1 MKFKNKVALITG
13 GASGIGR
20 ETAIQ
25 FAQNGAKIGIFD
37 VDQKKI
43 ESVRKEIMD
52 YCDNFVSIT
61 GDVSNKKSVQECVDT
76 LFDKYGDI
84 DYLINSAGI
93 LKDNMIDKISEEIF
107 DEMLAV
113 NLKGTFLFIQ
123 ACVRNWIKAP
133 RLTIE
138 AAKKEGK
145 PIPKP
150 NSFPEKRI
158 INVSSMSAEG
168 HIGQISYSAS
178 KAGVI
183 GITKTAAK
191 ELIQYNI
198 RTHAV
203 MPALIHSPMTE
214 SLVTKD
220 GGKWKKFY
228 ESRNPL
234 GIGEPKHVADVILF
248 LCGAES
254 YFMNGATIPI
264 SGGRLHSL

>member
-1 MKFKNKVALITG
+1 MKFENKVALITG

-37 VDQKKI
+37 LDQKKI
-43 ESVRKEIMD
+43 ESVRKQIMSH
-52 YCDNFVSIT
+52 CDNFVSIT
-61 GDVSNKKSVQECVDT
+61 GDVSNKKNVQECVDT
-76 LFDKYGDI
+76 LFEKYGDI

-93 LKDNMIDKISEEIF
+93 LKDNMIDRIPEEIF

-123 ACVRNWIKAP
+123 ACVKNWIKTP
-133 RLTIE
+133 KLTIE
-138 AAKKEGK
+138 TAKKEGK
-145 PIPKP
+145 PVPKP
-150 NSFPEKRI
+150 TSFPDKRI
-158 INVSSMSAEG
+158 INVSSMAAEG
-168 HIGQISYSAS
+168 NIGQIAYSAT

-203 MPALIHSPMTE
+203 MPALIYSPMTE
-214 SLVTKD
+214 GLVTKD
-220 GGKWKKFY
+220 DGKWKKFY
-228 ESRNPL
+228 EARNPL

-248 LCGAES
+248 LCGTES
-254 YFMNGATIPI
+254 HFMNGAIIPI

>member
-25 FAQNGAKIGIFD
+25 FAKNGAKIGIFD
-37 VDQKKI
+37 LDQKKI
-43 ESVRKEIMD
+43 ESVQKQIIG
-52 YCDNFVSIT
+52 YCDDFISVT
-61 GDVSNKKSVQECVDT
+61 GDVSNKKHVQECVDT
-76 LFDKYGDI
+76 VFQKYGDV

-93 LKDNMIDKISEEIF
+93 LKDNMIDKIQEEIF

-123 ACVRNWIKAP
+123 ACVRKWIETP
-133 RLTIE
+133 RLIIE
-138 AAKKEGK
+138 TAKKEGK

-150 NSFPEKRI
+150 ITFPDRRI
-158 INVSSMSAEG
+158 INVSSMAAEG
-168 HIGQISYSAS
+168 NIGQIAYSAT

-203 MPALIHSPMTE
+203 MPSLIYSPMTE
-214 SLVTKD
+214 DLVTKD
-220 GGKWKKFY
+220 DGKWKKFY
-228 ESRNPL
+228 ERRNPL

-248 LCGAES
+248 LCGKES
-254 YFMNGATIPI
+254 HFMNGTTIPI

>member
-1 MKFKNKVALITG
+1 MRFKNKVVLITG

-25 FAQNGAKIGIFD
+25 FAKNGAKIGIFD
-37 VDQKKI
+37 LDQKKI
-43 ESVRKEIMD
+43 QSVRKEIMS
-52 YCDNFVSIT
+52 YCDDYVSIT
-61 GDVSNKKSVQECVDT
+61 GDVRDKKRIQECVNT
-76 LFDKYGDI
+76 LFEKYSNI

-93 LKDNMIDKISEEIF
+93 LKDDMIDRVSEKIF
-107 DEMLAV
+107 DEVLAI
-113 NLKGTFLFIQ
+113 NLKGSFLFMQ
-123 ACVRNWIKAP
+123 ACVRNWIREPKA
-133 RLTIE
+133 RIK

-150 NSFPEKRI
+150 TTFPDKRI
-158 INVSSMSAEG
+158 INVSSMAAEG
-168 HIGQISYSAS
+168 NVGQIAYGAS

-183 GITKTAAK
+183 GMTKTAAK

-203 MPALIHSPMTE
+203 MPALIYSPMTDD
-214 SLVTKD
+214 LVTKD
-220 GGKWKKFY
+220 DGKWRKYY

-248 LCGAES
+248 LCGEES
-254 YFMNGATIPI
+254 CYMNGAIIPI
-264 SGGRLHSL
+264 SGGRIHSL